1 MLQYGHTVDRT
12 DFDHDAWIKMG
23 IEELLDSLMYF
34 ARASRWEV
42 IPAIYHIIL
51 DIIRLEALDLY
62 EKTREFDLTVT
73 SKMDG

>member
-1 MLQYGHTVDRT
+1 
-12 DFDHDAWIKMG
+12 MG